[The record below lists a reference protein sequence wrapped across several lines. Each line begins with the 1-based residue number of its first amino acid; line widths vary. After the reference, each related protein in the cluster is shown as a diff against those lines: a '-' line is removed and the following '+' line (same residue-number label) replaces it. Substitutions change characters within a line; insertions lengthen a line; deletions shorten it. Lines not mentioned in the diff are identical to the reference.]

1 MKYHQEGD
9 EFGVSL
15 QELCVDVINKKKG
28 QTDRLLT
35 SKTLFILSVHNER
48 RRTPNTVTALLPS
61 EKKQIVYS
69 ETVTDIPAEGD
80 TLIFHITNALSN
92 PGLSLDRVTDKYNQK
107 RVGGRITC

>member
-9 EFGVSL
+9 EFRVSL

-61 EKKQIVYS
+61 EKKQKVHS

-80 TLIFHITNALSN
+80 TSMFHIANALSN
-92 PGLSLDRVTDKYNQK
+92 PDLFLERVTDKYNHK
-107 RVGGRITC
+107 RGGLITC